1 MESDLNLLRS
11 CYDFCCKLQK
21 KILQNENIEINSK
34 FKFELETNLKLL
46 VTDVLKHI
54 REIIDFQW
62 NYWAFSCRAIMH
74 IHKKLLQD
82 KNNIILDAQLK
93 NSFQI
98 YFELLHQIEVDC
110 LHFSDGEI
118 RNEGEKQESKRYCS
132 FMDRNRNMEGI
143 KNWQGIIELI
153 EKPIDKQ
160 FTCISIDGMKVLCIH
175 LFHFANIRGI
185 KFTNFSMKH
194 VELLIDA
201 SNIYILAAKEKVS
214 YQNSS

>member
-1 MESDLNLLRS
+1 M
-11 CYDFCCKLQK
+11 
-21 KILQNENIEINSK
+21 
-34 FKFELETNLKLL
+34 
-46 VTDVLKHI
+46 
-54 REIIDFQW
+54 
-62 NYWAFSCRAIMH
+62 
-74 IHKKLLQD
+74 
-82 KNNIILDAQLK
+82 DAQLK

-201 SNIYILAAKEKVS
+201 SNIHILAAKEKVS
-214 YQNSS
+214 YQNSSQGELKFRSLITILNKTGFYSVRQFAASYSITIRDEQVFK